1 MKTVNLFPL
10 SLVVSLIVSS
20 NVANA
25 QALDLG
31 SCLKMADTANIQVRN
46 AKLDIEINQKQ
57 RGAYLAARLPQVNFS
72 ADYRYNAKIPGQVI
86 PAELFGGPPGSFTT
100 VQFGVPFVLSNTVQL
115 TQVLF
120 NSQVN
125 YGLAALAVN
134 SEIVETQNQM
144 TTQEVRFQVSNTYFL
159 IQGVIKQLEFIDSNL
174 VNTKTLQKN
183 MQAMLQQGLVVQT
196 EVDKLKIN
204 ELSLE
209 NAKASLLATKDQLTT
224 LMKIYIGFP
233 KEAIISFKADELVEN
248 TILVDKSE
256 TNFLAIKMLESQK
269 KMNAEE
275 KKGIT
280 MGYLPNLSFYA
291 AYNYNMNLK
300 PEDDFRQGID
310 GAFLGL
316 RLDWTLFDGLEKYHK
331 SKMNQLN
338 KEKLDNQYNLLN
350 QQLEM
355 TVDNNRKQI
364 DVKSGALS
372 VTKEQLRLSENINK
386 NAILKFKQGMSSSN
400 DLILAENGLQQAQSN
415 VVSAYIQLRQAE
427 LEYLKSIGNIK

>member
-233 KEAIISFKADELVEN
+233 KEAIISFEADELVEN

-338 KEKLDNQYNLLN
+338 KEKLDNQYDLLN

>member
-224 LMKIYIGFP
+224 LMKIYTGFP
-233 KEAIISFKADELVEN
+233 KEAIISFEADELVEN

-256 TNFLAIKMLESQK
+256 TIFLAIKMLESQK

-280 MGYLPNLSFYA
+280 MSYLPNLSFYA

>member
-1 MKTVNLFPL
+1 MKAIYSFPL
-10 SLVVSLIVSS
+10 SVIVGLVVST
-20 NVANA
+20 NATNA
-25 QALDLG
+25 QTLDLA
-31 SCLKMADTANIQVRN
+31 SCLKMADTANVQVRN

-72 ADYRYNAKIPGQVI
+72 ADYKYNAKIPGQVI
-86 PAELFGGPPGSFTT
+86 PAEMFGGPPGSFTT

-134 SEIVETQNQM
+134 SEIMETQQQM
-144 TTQEVRFQVSNTYFL
+144 TIQDVRFQVSNTYFL
-159 IQGVIKQLEFIDSNL
+159 IQGIIKQLEFIDSNL
-174 VNTKTLQKN
+174 VNTKTLIKN
-183 MQAMLQQGLVVQT
+183 MQSMVQQGLVVQT
-196 EVDKLKIN
+196 EADKLKIN

-209 NAKASLLATKDQLTT
+209 NSKASLLATKDQLES
-224 LMKIYIGFP
+224 LMKIYIGYP
-233 KEAIISFKADELVEN
+233 KKANLTFEADKLVEK
-248 TILVDKSE
+248 TILVDQSE
-256 TNFLAIKMLESQK
+256 TNFLAIKMLDSQK

-291 AYNYNMNLK
+291 AYNYNVNLK
-300 PEDDFRQGID
+300 PEDDFRKGID
-310 GAFLGL
+310 GAFIGL

-331 SKMNQLN
+331 AKMNMLN
-338 KEKLDNQYNLLN
+338 KEKLDNQYDLLN

-364 DVKSGALS
+364 EVKAGALS
-372 VTKEQLRLSENINK
+372 VTKEQLRLAENIHQ
-386 NAILKFKQGMSSSN
+386 NAVLKFKQGMSSSN
-400 DLILAENGLQQAQSN
+400 DLILAENGLQQAQTN